1 MMKKVEDDL
10 PDFLSKIQS
19 GRPSAEHFDSEILD
33 KIVSNDN
40 FMDKLREASK
50 MAFGHL
56 EDEDEVD
63 EVVITDNKQNS
74 HPPIILVKNNDFLEK
89 MKKLA
94 DKLTVNPSA
103 PPATSQTN
111 FGDFFPSKN
120 VDSGDLRF
128 SPISDPDKEIF
139 RQKLPSAVFPQSLL
153 QKEPDDE
160 IIFITERP
168 RNLADENEDRVRPS
182 ALGEKTGGKENV
194 FRFPPAVPQLQTLL
208 VPPGGKHVVSTHL
221 VVQVRA
227 NLLIVFNI

>member
-94 DKLTVNPSA
+94 DKFTVNPSA
-103 PPATSQTN
+103 PIATSQTN

-120 VDSGDLRF
+120 AVSGDLRF

-139 RQKLPSAVFPQSLL
+139 RQKPPSAVFPQSPPER
-153 QKEPDDE
+153 KPDDE
-160 IIFITERP
+160 IIFITEKPRP
-168 RNLADENEDRVRPS
+168 PGDENRFRPN
-182 ALGEKTGGKENV
+182 ALGDKSKDKENM
-194 FRFPPAVPQLQTLL
+194 FRFHPAVPQLQTLL
-208 VPPGGKHVVSTHL
+208 VPPGGQHVVSSHL

>member
-1 MMKKVEDDL
+1 
-10 PDFLSKIQS
+10 
-19 GRPSAEHFDSEILD
+19 
-33 KIVSNDN
+33 
-40 FMDKLREASK
+40 

-63 EVVITDNKQNS
+63 EVVITDNDQNS

-94 DKLTVNPSA
+94 DKLTIA
-103 PPATSQTN
+103 PTPHSTSQTN

-120 VDSGDLRF
+120 ADSGDLRF
-128 SPISDPDKEIF
+128 SPISDPDKEIL
-139 RQKLPSAVFPQSLL
+139 RQKLPSAVFPQSPL

-168 RNLADENEDRVRPS
+168 RNQGDENKDRVRPS
-182 ALGEKTGGKENV
+182 TLGEKTGDKENV
-194 FRFPPAVPQLQTLL
+194 FRFHPAVPQLQTLL
-208 VPPGGKHVVSTHL
+208 VPPGGQHVVSSHL
-221 VVQVRA
+221 VVQVSA